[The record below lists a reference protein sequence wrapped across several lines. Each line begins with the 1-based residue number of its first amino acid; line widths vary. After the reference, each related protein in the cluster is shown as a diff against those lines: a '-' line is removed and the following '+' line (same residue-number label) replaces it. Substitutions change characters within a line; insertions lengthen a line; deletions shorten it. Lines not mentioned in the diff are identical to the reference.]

1 MHIYLSY
8 LLLLALVASPVTAQD
23 DKMTEVVK
31 TEVKKMIDATTGGKY
46 EVVVALTHPKVRE
59 ELGGKEKA
67 GQKIKEGMEAGKAQG
82 FTFEVKEINKPT
94 VVKNKRNY
102 FAVTPYT
109 MVVTGLGKKATLKTA
124 VVGVSTNEGKT
135 WKFVNL
141 AAGGEDEVRRFL
153 PALPHELKVP
163 RQEQTIEDIQ

>member
-109 MVVTGLGKKATLKTA
+109 MAA